1 MPYVARDDQ
10 GQIVD
15 VQEHETASA
24 SEQIALDDPEL
35 ASYLT
40 EDRDEDGAHE
50 DIRAALEA
58 SDFAFIRVIEVV
70 ITVLI
75 DKRVVMLTAPPA
87 AAQQK
92 LAQRYHPLSKL
103 SERQDEGRVRAECVS
118 TCK

>member
-50 DIRAALEA
+50 NIRAALEA
-58 SDFAFIRVIEVV
+58 SDFEFIRVIEDV

-75 DKRVVMLTAPPA
+75 DKRVFMLTDLPA

-92 LAQRYHPLSKL
+92 LAQRYHLRSKL
-103 SERQDEGRVRAECVS
+103 SDLGSIISDHEDIMLP
-118 TCK
+118 

>member
-50 DIRAALEA
+50 NIRAALEA
-58 SDFAFIRVIEVV
+58 SDFEFIRVIEEV
-70 ITVLI
+70 ITVMI
-75 DKRVVMLTAPPA
+75 DKRVLLLTDLPA
-87 AAQQK
+87 AAQNK
-92 LAQRYHPLSKL
+92 PAQSYHPRSNLCSPGTRLSNQHTII
-103 SERQDEGRVRAECVS
+103 R
-118 TCK
+118 T